1 MFKLEGADRM
11 PRPAARTARR
21 ADAEHNMAR
30 ILDAAAACLS
40 RSTTA
45 SVGEIAQA
53 AGVGRV
59 TVYGHFP
66 SREALIEATLTRIL
80 ERGEAVLAG
89 LDLSGDPR
97 QALRT
102 LIESSWRL
110 IVDAGAVLEAAQTTL
125 PPGRVRELHTKPA
138 RRAEELIRRGQSE
151 GAFRADLPATWLVS
165 VLYHILKG
173 AAAEISAGRLDPSDA
188 SHFIVATVLAA
199 YADGDA
205 PSPPPTARGLS
216 AAARRR

>member
-1 MFKLEGADRM
+1 MSKFFGSEPM
-11 PRPAARTARR
+11 HRPGTRTARR
-21 ADAEHNMAR
+21 ADAEQNMAK

-40 RSTTA
+40 RSATA
-45 SVGEIAQA
+45 SVAEIAQA

-66 SREALIEATLTRIL
+66 SREALVEATLARL
-80 ERGEAVLAG
+80 LDQGEAVLAG

-110 IVDAGAVLEAAQTTL
+110 IADASAVLEVAQSTL
-125 PPGRVRELHTKPA
+125 PPEPIRELHAKPA
-138 RRAEELIRRGQSE
+138 QRVEELIRRGQSE
-151 GAFRADLPATWLVS
+151 GAFRTDLPPTWLVS

-173 AAAEISAGRLDPSDA
+173 AAADISAGRLDPADA
-188 SHFIVATVLAA
+188 PRFIVETVLAA
-199 YADGDA
+199 YSNGDE
-205 PSPPPTARGLS
+205 P
-216 AAARRR
+216 

>member
-1 MFKLEGADRM
+1 M
-11 PRPAARTARR
+11 PHPGARTARR
-21 ADAEHNMAR
+21 ADAEQNMAK
-30 ILDAAAACLS
+30 ILDAAAACLC

-53 AGVGRV
+53 AGLGRV

-66 SREALIEATLTRIL
+66 SREALIEATLTRLL
-80 ERGEAVLAG
+80 EQGEAVLAG

-110 IVDAGAVLEAAQTTL
+110 IADASAVLEAAQSTL
-125 PPGRVRELHTKPA
+125 PPERIRELHARPA

-151 GAFRADLPATWLVS
+151 GAFRSDLPPTWLVS
-165 VLYHILKG
+165 VLYHVLKG
-173 AAAEISAGRLDPSDA
+173 AAAEISSGRLDPSDA
-188 SHFIVATVLAA
+188 PHFIVATVLAA
-199 YADGDA
+199 YANADA
-205 PSPPPTARGLS
+205 P
-216 AAARRR
+216 